1 MFENLTNSNFTLYA
15 MKFYENP
22 QCLSEDDFY
31 NDIKILKYLKRLFNR
46 YNLSGELKTRL
57 ILNHLIMFTNVF
69 PPQVASRILF
79 LKIPKEHWSVL
90 KTFLDYLNFM
100 PDYLEKINGEFIY
113 NKSIQNNKY
122 VLESLKKELKCQ

>member
-1 MFENLTNSNFTLYA
+1 MFENLTNSNYTLYA
-15 MKFYENP
+15 MKFYDNP

-79 LKIPKEHWSVL
+79 LKIPREHWSVL

-100 PDYLEKINGEFIY
+100 PDYLEKINGEFIH

-122 VLESLKKELKCQ
+122 VLESLEKELKCQ

>member
-1 MFENLTNSNFTLYA
+1 MFENLTNSNYTLYA
-15 MKFYENP
+15 MKFYDNP

-100 PDYLEKINGEFIY
+100 PDYLEKINGEFIH

>member
-15 MKFYENP
+15 MKFYDNP

-46 YNLSGELKTRL
+46 YTLSGELKTRL

-79 LKIPKEHWSVL
+79 LKIPREHWSVL

-100 PDYLEKINGEFIY
+100 PDYLEKINGEFIH

-122 VLESLKKELKCQ
+122 VLESLEKELKCQ

>member
-1 MFENLTNSNFTLYA
+1 MFENLTNSNYTLYA

-46 YNLSGELKTRL
+46 YTLSGELKTRL

-79 LKIPKEHWSVL
+79 LKIPREHWSVL

-122 VLESLKKELKCQ
+122 VLESLEKELKCH

>member
-46 YNLSGELKTRL
+46 YTLSGELKTRL

-79 LKIPKEHWSVL
+79 LKIPREHWSVL

-100 PDYLEKINGEFIY
+100 PDYLEKINGEFIH

-122 VLESLKKELKCQ
+122 VLESLEKELKCQ

>member
-1 MFENLTNSNFTLYA
+1 MFENLTNSNYTLYA

-46 YNLSGELKTRL
+46 YTLSGELKTRL

-79 LKIPKEHWSVL
+79 LKIPREHWSVL

-100 PDYLEKINGEFIY
+100 PDYLDKINDNYVI
-113 NKSIQNNKY
+113 KSKIKTIALVESNIQ
-122 VLESLKKELKCQ
+122 EEIKCQ

>member
-1 MFENLTNSNFTLYA
+1 
-15 MKFYENP
+15 MKFYDNP

-46 YNLSGELKTRL
+46 YTLSGELKTRL

-79 LKIPKEHWSVL
+79 LKIPREHWSVL

-100 PDYLEKINGEFIY
+100 PDYLEKINGEFIH

-122 VLESLKKELKCQ
+122 VLESLEKELKCQ

>member
-1 MFENLTNSNFTLYA
+1 MFENLTNSNYTLYA
-15 MKFYENP
+15 MKFYDNP

>member
-1 MFENLTNSNFTLYA
+1 MFENLTNSNYTLYA
-15 MKFYENP
+15 MKFYDNP
-22 QCLSEDDFY
+22 QSLSEDDFY

-69 PPQVASRILF
+69 PPPVASRILL
-79 LKIPKEHWSVL
+79 LKTPKEHWSIL
-90 KTFLDYLNFM
+90 KTFLSVLNFM

-113 NKSIQNNKY
+113 NKNIEENKFVRQN
-122 VLESLKKELKCQ
+122 LEEELRCQ

>member
-1 MFENLTNSNFTLYA
+1 MFENLTNSNYTLYA
-15 MKFYENP
+15 MKFYDNP

-46 YNLSGELKTRL
+46 YNLNGELKTRL

>member
-57 ILNHLIMFTNVF
+57 ILNHLIV
-69 PPQVASRILF
+69 
-79 LKIPKEHWSVL
+79 H
-90 KTFLDYLNFM
+90 
-100 PDYLEKINGEFIY
+100 
-113 NKSIQNNKY
+113 
-122 VLESLKKELKCQ
+122 

>member
-1 MFENLTNSNFTLYA
+1 MFENLTNINYTLYA

-46 YNLSGELKTRL
+46 YTLSGELKTRL

-79 LKIPKEHWSVL
+79 LKIPREHWSVL

-122 VLESLKKELKCQ
+122 VLESLEKELKCQ

>member
-1 MFENLTNSNFTLYA
+1 MFENLTNSIFTLYA

-46 YNLSGELKTRL
+46 YTLSGELKTRL

-79 LKIPKEHWSVL
+79 LKIPREHWSVL

-100 PDYLEKINGEFIY
+100 PDYLEKINGEFIH

-122 VLESLKKELKCQ
+122 VLESLEKELKCQ

>member
-1 MFENLTNSNFTLYA
+1 MFENFTNSNYTLYA
-15 MKFYENP
+15 MKFYDNP

-46 YNLSGELKTRL
+46 YTLSGELKTRL

-79 LKIPKEHWSVL
+79 LKIPREHWSVL

-122 VLESLKKELKCQ
+122 VLESLEKELKCQ

>member
-1 MFENLTNSNFTLYA
+1 MFENLTNSNYTLYA
-15 MKFYENP
+15 MKFYDNP

-46 YNLSGELKTRL
+46 YTLSGELKTRL

-79 LKIPKEHWSVL
+79 LKIPREHWSVL

-100 PDYLEKINGEFIY
+100 PDYLEKINGEFIH

-122 VLESLKKELKCQ
+122 VLESLEKELKCQ

>member
-1 MFENLTNSNFTLYA
+1 MFENLTNSNYTLYA
-15 MKFYENP
+15 MKFYDNP

-100 PDYLEKINGEFIY
+100 PDYLEKINGEFIH
-113 NKSIQNNKY
+113 NKSIQNNKH
-122 VLESLKKELKCQ
+122 VLESLEKELKCQ

>member
-1 MFENLTNSNFTLYA
+1 MFENLTNSNYTLYA
-15 MKFYENP
+15 MKFYDNP

-113 NKSIQNNKY
+113 KKSIQNNKY

>member
-1 MFENLTNSNFTLYA
+1 MFENLTNSNYILYA
-15 MKFYENP
+15 MKFYDNP

-100 PDYLEKINGEFIY
+100 PDYLEKINGEFIH

-122 VLESLKKELKCQ
+122 VLESLEKELKCQ

>member
-15 MKFYENP
+15 MKFYDNP

-79 LKIPKEHWSVL
+79 LKIPREHWSVL

-122 VLESLKKELKCQ
+122 VLESLEKELKCQ

>member
-1 MFENLTNSNFTLYA
+1 MFENLTNSNYTLYA

-46 YNLSGELKTRL
+46 YTLSGELKTRL

-79 LKIPKEHWSVL
+79 LKIPREHLSVL

-122 VLESLKKELKCQ
+122 VLESLEKELKCQ